1 MWIKTCLMHRYEN
14 TLPGDWRLVWKRL
27 ITLGRKYTQDG
38 MFGQHRCRLGG
49 IWDDER
55 RLEAKHF
62 PFLSVEC
69 DKVVP
74 GGEGTS
80 ECSVFVSG
88 CRCLLMSLA
97 VISVQ
102 KVKVA
107 PRSRSLVC
115 LSGGGDVGD
124 VFRTLKDHRRH
135 LLSVLLLTAAVKS
148 STTLSLS
155 AFELSVFIIVL
166 LCTIINHAVGQFTP
180 WTQFTAPANRPTVS
194 NDLPVPRKRFSI

>member
-1 MWIKTCLMHRYEN
+1 MN
-14 TLPGDWRLVWKRL
+14 GGWRLN
-27 ITLGRKYTQDG
+27 T
-38 MFGQHRCRLGG
+38 
-49 IWDDER
+49 
-55 RLEAKHF
+55 F
-62 PFLSVEC
+62 PSCQSSVI
-69 DKVVP
+69 KSYR

-180 WTQFTAPANRPTVS
+180 WTQFIAPVNRPTVS
-194 NDLPVPRKRFSI
+194 NDLPVPRKRF

>member
-1 MWIKTCLMHRYEN
+1 
-14 TLPGDWRLVWKRL
+14 
-27 ITLGRKYTQDG
+27 

-148 STTLSLS
+148 STTLPLS

-166 LCTIINHAVGQFTP
+166 LCTSINHAVGQFTP

-194 NDLPVPRKRFSI
+194 NNLPVPRKRFSI

>member
-1 MWIKTCLMHRYEN
+1 
-14 TLPGDWRLVWKRL
+14 
-27 ITLGRKYTQDG
+27 
-38 MFGQHRCRLGG
+38 
-49 IWDDER
+49 
-55 RLEAKHF
+55 
-62 PFLSVEC
+62 
-69 DKVVP
+69 
-74 GGEGTS
+74 
-80 ECSVFVSG
+80 
-88 CRCLLMSLA
+88 MSLA

-180 WTQFTAPANRPTVS
+180 WTQFTAPVNWPTVS

>member
-1 MWIKTCLMHRYEN
+1 
-14 TLPGDWRLVWKRL
+14 
-27 ITLGRKYTQDG
+27 
-38 MFGQHRCRLGG
+38 
-49 IWDDER
+49 
-55 RLEAKHF
+55 
-62 PFLSVEC
+62 
-69 DKVVP
+69 
-74 GGEGTS
+74 
-80 ECSVFVSG
+80 
-88 CRCLLMSLA
+88 MSLA

-180 WTQFTAPANRPTVS
+180 WTQFIAPVNRPTVS

>member
-148 STTLSLS
+148 STTLCLHLNSQYSL
-155 AFELSVFIIVL
+155 LYYYVQL
-166 LCTIINHAVGQFTP
+166 LIMLWGSFTP
-180 WTQFTAPANRPTVS
+180 WTQFTAPAKRPTVS

>member
-1 MWIKTCLMHRYEN
+1 
-14 TLPGDWRLVWKRL
+14 
-27 ITLGRKYTQDG
+27 
-38 MFGQHRCRLGG
+38 
-49 IWDDER
+49 
-55 RLEAKHF
+55 
-62 PFLSVEC
+62 
-69 DKVVP
+69 
-74 GGEGTS
+74 
-80 ECSVFVSG
+80 
-88 CRCLLMSLA
+88 MSLA

-180 WTQFTAPANRPTVS
+180 WTQFIAPVNRPTVS
-194 NDLPVPRKRFSI
+194 NDLPVPRKRF